1 MVKRFYIFI
10 VLFFLVAVYVRAQ
23 SFPTA
28 MGATPYAGA
37 MGTGTTFR
45 VWAGSATSVVVVG
58 TFNNWS
64 ESANPLTREGS
75 SEIWS
80 VSVAGA
86 RPGQQFHYLINGQ
99 HQRRDPRSAR
109 IVKYDMADS
118 IIYDQSAY
126 EWKSEG
132 FVPPSLGEMVIY
144 ELHVGTFNDPHPE
157 AGGSA
162 SLDDAR
168 QKLDYVASLGA
179 NAVKIMPVTEF
190 PGTHSWGYNPTD
202 LYAVDNLIYG
212 GPDALKRF
220 VDDAHQRGIA
230 VILDIVHNHYS
241 DAEASNNMRYS
252 LWNFDGLPGSPGG
265 GMYFYQDTVKAQ
277 TQWGPRPDYSND
289 NVRDYIKDNV
299 RMWLRD
305 YRIDGFRWDATKFI
319 RLATNESVIAEGET
333 LLREVNTIIRNE
345 FTNKISIAE
354 DLAQLPSTTAPVASG
369 GLGFH
374 SDWHTEVHFAL
385 VQEIAKTNA
394 PPDFNRI
401 LSGSALNYTSHT
413 RRVVYTESHDEVG
426 QKNFKDRVPYRMDPA
441 NPTSQLARRK
451 SMLAAG
457 LMFGTPGIPMIFQGQ
472 EMLETIGFEDTNSVR
487 WALIDQFPGVHNFY
501 KDMMHLRRNYFG
513 NTAGLTGQYVFAQT
527 QNISGFPSPLLT
539 MHRLNQGG
547 VGDDVFIVAN
557 LSTNTYLDEFVT
569 FPRTGEWYAVLNSDS
584 TRYGSDFSDVGIA
597 QTAVFADT
605 SRGRVSLAP
614 WSFVVYARSPLSAS
628 TFSGMAVA
636 GPFNG
641 WNNTANMNRWQEHVW
656 SVDLELGATNAF
668 EFKFTANNAWN
679 DAWGMGSIETNFW
692 PIKGQGSSLG
702 GAPNFFIPIPAD
714 GTYRFTFN
722 SATGAFEVREIK
734 AVPLKTRHPNM
745 ALAAGFNAFNLAPN
759 LGLNPDGVWT
769 GSFSVVSQFDLHFK
783 FAAYGIWDVSWGGW
797 GNAQEAPIS
806 GFATPNAGGDIVL
819 RSPVNGTYA
828 FTFNDVTTAYTVE
841 KTGVPDPYPNMQIIG
856 SFNGWSGFV
865 QMQNAGSHEWQYTVE
880 LDQAWDLEFRVAAYN
895 TGYDFSWSSTNAVSA
910 PFPATASAT
919 LGGTGNF
926 TARGPLKGIYTI
938 TFNSADWTYTI
949 TRSASSAYPGMTLA
963 GNFNGFNPA
972 ANNMTS
978 NGLHQWSYTANIS
991 RADAAQFKF
1000 ASGSWDT
1007 SWSREITHAH
1017 TFPINGSVLSGVS
1030 SNIYIEGPLDGS
1042 YTFTFDSDALTY
1054 TVTKNATVLP
1064 PARASMA
1071 VAGTL
1076 NSWNKVPN
1084 MTLNANNEWVYVR
1097 TLNQSGGIEFKFVAE
1112 DNWDISWGHLNAGHT
1127 TNAPVTGMADT
1138 QTGNNIILPGPFS
1151 GDYRFVFNDRN
1162 LTYRIERVAV
1172 IDAPYDVLAVSK
1184 IDNQMVFQWQTH
1196 PFAIYTIERSTNLM
1210 MPGGGFAVYVP
1221 DIPAATVLNVY
1232 TVDMGQADAEY
1243 YRITA
1248 Q

>member
-1 MVKRFYIFI
+1 MLKRFYMMGAL
-10 VLFFLVAVYVRAQ
+10 VLLAAGMARGQ
-23 SFPTA
+23 SFPA
-28 MGATPYAGA
+28 EMGATPYAGS

-64 ESANPLTREGS
+64 ESANPLTREGA
-75 SEIWS
+75 SEVWS
-80 VSVAGA
+80 ANVAGA

-99 HQRRDPRSAR
+99 HRRRDPRSAR
-109 IVKYDMADS
+109 IVKHDIADS
-118 IIYDQSAY
+118 IIYDQNAY
-126 EWKSEG
+126 DWKSEG
-132 FVPPSLGEMVIY
+132 FVPPPLAEMVIY

-168 QKLDYVASLGA
+168 QKLDYVASIGA

-190 PGTHSWGYNPTD
+190 PGSHSWGYNPTD

-241 DAEASNNMRYS
+241 DAEAGNNMRYS
-252 LWNFDGLPGSPGG
+252 LWNFDGLPGSLGG
-265 GMYFYQDTVKAQ
+265 GMYFYQDPVKAQ
-277 TQWGPRPDYSND
+277 TRWGPRPNYNNT

-319 RLATNESVIAEGET
+319 RQATNDAAIVEGET

-345 FTNKISIAE
+345 FTNKFSIAE
-354 DLAQLPSTTAPVASG
+354 DLAQLASTTAPTNTG

-385 VQEIAKTNA
+385 VQEIARTNA
-394 PPDFNRI
+394 TPDFNRI
-401 LSGSALNYTSHT
+401 LSGSALNYSSHT

-441 NPTSQLARRK
+441 NPTGELARRK

-472 EMLETIGFEDTNSVR
+472 EMLETIPFEDTNSVR

-513 NTAGLTGQYVFAQT
+513 NTGGLTGQFVFAQMQT
-527 QNISGFPSPLLT
+527 LSDSTNQVLT
-539 MHRLNQGG
+539 MHRLHQGG

-557 LSTNTYLDEFVT
+557 LSGQTHTGQWIT
-569 FPRTGEWYAVLNSDS
+569 FPATGEWYAVLNSDS
-584 TRYGSDFSDVGIA
+584 TKYGADFSGVGLE
-597 QTAVFADT
+597 QTATFGDR
-605 SRGRVSLAP
+605 RGIIDLAP
-614 WSFVVYARSPLSAS
+614 WSFIIYARSPLPAS
-628 TFSGMAVA
+628 TYTGMAVA

-641 WNNTANMNRWQEHVW
+641 WNNNANMNRWQEHVW
-656 SVDLELGATNAF
+656 SVDLELAATPVF
-668 EFKFTANNAWN
+668 EFKLVANADW
-679 DAWGMGSIETNFW
+679 DIAWGMGSVETNEW
-692 PIKGQGSSLG
+692 PLKGNGNDTEGS
-702 GAPNFFIPIPAD
+702 PNFFIPIPAD

-734 AVPLKTRHPNM
+734 SIPLKTKHPNM
-745 ALAAGFNAFNLAPN
+745 ALAAGFNEFNLAPN
-759 LGLNPDGVWT
+759 LGLNADGVWT
-769 GSFSVVSQFDLHFK
+769 GSFSVVSPFDLHFK

-797 GNAQEAPIS
+797 GNAQALPLAS
-806 GFATPNAGGDIVL
+806 FATPNPPGDIVVQGPL
-819 RSPVNGTYA
+819 NGTYV
-828 FTFNDVTTAYTVE
+828 FSFNDVTTAYTLE
-841 KTGVPDPYPNMQIIG
+841 KTGAPDPYPNMQIIG
-856 SFNGWSGFV
+856 SFNGWSGFE
-865 QMQNAGSHEWQYTVE
+865 QMQSAGTHQWQYTVE

-895 TGYDFSWSSTNAVSA
+895 TGYNFSWSSTNAVSA

-919 LGGTGNF
+919 LGGSGNF
-926 TARGPLKGIYTI
+926 AVRGPLKGIYTI
-938 TFNSADWTYTI
+938 TFNSADWTYTV
-949 TRSASSAYPGMTLA
+949 TRSASSAYPHMTLA
-963 GNFNGFNPA
+963 GNFNGFDPA

-991 RADAAQFKF
+991 RFDAAEFKF

-1007 SWSREITHAH
+1007 SWSRNVSHPPV
-1017 TFPINGSVLSGVS
+1017 FPINGSVLSGVGE
-1030 SNIYIEGPLDGS
+1030 NIFIAGPLDGA

-1054 TVTKNATVLP
+1054 TIDRTAAAP

-1097 TLNQSGGIEFKFVAE
+1097 TLNQSGGIQFKFVAE

-1127 TNAPVTGMADT
+1127 TNAPVSGAVDT
-1138 QTGNNIILPGPFS
+1138 QADNNIILPGPFS
-1151 GDYRFVFNDRN
+1151 GDYRFVFNDRL
-1162 LTYRIERVAV
+1162 LTYRVERVAV
-1172 IDAPYDVLAVSK
+1172 IDEPFEVMPVSMSG
-1184 IDNQMVFQWQTH
+1184 NQMVFQWQSH
-1196 PFAIYTIERSTNLM
+1196 PGATYTIERSTNLM
-1210 MPGGGFAVYVP
+1210 LPNNGFSLYVP
-1221 DIPAATVLNVY
+1221 AIPAVAVMNVF
-1232 TVDMGQADAEY
+1232 TMTTGQAETEF
-1243 YRITA
+1243 YRISG